1 MTFKKCAPGSSPYY
15 TNSYNTDE
23 YDFDEEEDLDESD
36 EDTDEASEAEG
47 DGAANK
53 NDNGQCVEIKEQV
66 YQDQL
71 ANIKKQLQ
79 QLRDFSHPEYN
90 RRLKKI
96 EMNYKDRLRTN
107 ALWRDHCIE
116 VVEKEYVGEKRI
128 AVKEFEEKKIEL
140 RENLIVDLEEKRK
153 LIEAERH
160 SIELTG
166 DPAESKP
173 IMTRKLRRRPNDPAI
188 PAPEKRRKVP
198 PSQLNY
204 TLDEKEAENDL
215 KEIARAAVSEVK
227 IEDGKLWYERRWF
240 HRGQSV
246 FVEGKTV
253 GRFAANVCAVSGDA
267 VSVKKTTDGSKFRI
281 FVSQLAK
288 GKFSIKRRAA
298 S

>member
-1 MTFKKCAPGSSPYY
+1 MSDSAVSEVKIEDGKLWYERRWFHRGQVLTPFAVCSVTDFSQLSPSWMKDHLEFKVSWKKEPNA
-15 TNSYNTDE
+15 NT
-23 YDFDEEEDLDESD
+23 L
-36 EDTDEASEAEG
+36 
-47 DGAANK
+47 
-53 NDNGQCVEIKEQV
+53 V

-160 SIELTG
+160 SIELT
-166 DPAESKP
+166 ECQIVNVVLSK
-173 IMTRKLRRRPNDPAI
+173 
-188 PAPEKRRKVP
+188 
-198 PSQLNY
+198 SQ
-204 TLDEKEAENDL
+204 
-215 KEIARAAVSEVK
+215 RM
-227 IEDGKLWYERRWF
+227 
-240 HRGQSV
+240 SV
-246 FVEGKTV
+246 QY
-253 GRFAANVCAVSGDA
+253 VSGDA

>member
-1 MTFKKCAPGSSPYY
+1 MTFKKNTPGSSPYY
-15 TNSYNTDE
+15 SNNYNTDE
-23 YDFDEEEDLDESD
+23 YDFDEEEDLLDETD
-36 EDTDEASEAEG
+36 EDTDEASEQEG
-47 DGAANK
+47 EEAQTKTDS
-53 NDNGQCVEIKEQV
+53 GQYVEIKEQV

-71 ANIKKQLQ
+71 AQFKKQLQ
-79 QLRDFSHPEYN
+79 QLRDICHPEYN

-96 EMNYKDRLRTN
+96 EINYKDRLRTN

-173 IMTRKLRRRPNDPAI
+173 IMTRKLRRRPNDPV
-188 PAPEKRRKVP
+188 PAPEKRRKIP

-204 TLDEKEAENDL
+204 ALDEKEAENDL

-253 GRFAANVCAVSGDA
+253 GRFAANVSLVSGDA
-267 VSVKKTTDGSKFRI
+267 VSVKKTSDGSKFRI